1 MNLQEKITNGWE
13 ISAKGYSNIV
23 QDDFHSPGRE
33 IWTDEIL
40 SRAPQKGPME
50 ILDVGT
56 GPGVFATILSLAGH
70 HLTGI
75 DISPKMLEQA
85 KANSARYG
93 VSPTYLLMNSQEL
106 TFAENSFDMI
116 VSRDVVWI
124 MEHPEEVYAS
134 WLRILKP
141 GGRIVVFDS
150 GHNKDDFL
158 TKFDHNNE
166 AYREEYRQKFGRE
179 PAVSFEQGQYEAAR
193 GWKRELKLTYESRP
207 EWDVAALERLGYKN
221 VCWEN
226 VMPQISY
233 SEELRFQNE
242 GKVYFRL
249 CAAGKSGC
257 DSG

>member
-33 IWTDEIL
+33 IWTDLIL

-124 MEHPEEVYAS
+124 MEHPE
-134 WLRILKP
+134 R
-141 GGRIVVFDS
+141 FM
-150 GHNKDDFL
+150 
-158 TKFDHNNE
+158 
-166 AYREEYRQKFGRE
+166 
-179 PAVSFEQGQYEAAR
+179 PA
-193 GWKRELKLTYESRP
+193 
-207 EWDVAALERLGYKN
+207 
-221 VCWEN
+221 
-226 VMPQISY
+226 
-233 SEELRFQNE
+233 
-242 GKVYFRL
+242 
-249 CAAGKSGC
+249 GC
-257 DSG
+257 GF

>member
-1 MNLQEKITNGWE
+1 MCCLCTRQIRKEIIHEFAGKITNGWE

-23 QDDFHSPGRE
+23 QDDFHSPRRE
-33 IWTDEIL
+33 IWTDLIL
-40 SRAPQKGPME
+40 SGAPQKGPME

-150 GHNKDDFL
+150 GHNKDNF
-158 TKFDHNNE
+158 
-166 AYREEYRQKFGRE
+166 
-179 PAVSFEQGQYEAAR
+179 
-193 GWKRELKLTYESRP
+193 
-207 EWDVAALERLGYKN
+207 
-221 VCWEN
+221 
-226 VMPQISY
+226 
-233 SEELRFQNE
+233 
-242 GKVYFRL
+242 
-249 CAAGKSGC
+249 
-257 DSG
+257 